1 MVSTKYKETI
11 DRFGKRLEEYGQV
24 VSESKGSVLR
34 IDPLVKE
41 RLVKVIG
48 VLGTCFR
55 NGYRHLTER
64 WETTQFVFEKKV
76 KIDIEVEEEV
86 NNEVVLAS
94 NIEINQNQS
103 EIDISVLKSKQL
115 AQVTEGSENKRVREL
130 KKMMSEPHAELTRM
144 PKTITKSK
152 LYTQKSLFSEAC
164 VQETYEEP
172 KESKQE
178 RIKIE
183 IKKSMLSIDSHKGKS
198 NRRKKS
204 FDISINKNYFFK
216 KSVDNRF
223 VSKRNSMK
231 SQKTS
236 FFLSKKKSVLTQKHK
251 EIERAKEINKM
262 LTRINKEKK
271 DRILNKNKKE
281 TVKLMKNLELINNL
295 HNKREERIK
304 EEKQQKLKKIEK
316 NIQNI
321 KARSRNRKIMLD
333 SSNGLMKKLIKRTIP
348 GEPII
353 TNTPNRP
360 FNEKLKLRRKQRP
373 LKESAPP
380 FNETLIATGFKYKKK
395 DRLEQKEKQ
404 IHKELESLNSK
415 IDNTFALKSKRFAN
429 IINRKPKDTM
439 TIRKSDYNYL
449 KGLEQKLISRL
460 EGLEKKQREMEQ
472 TYNNSRFFLETP
484 NKENRNEA
492 LN

>member
-1 MVSTKYKETI
+1 M
-11 DRFGKRLEEYGQV
+11 
-24 VSESKGSVLR
+24 
-34 IDPLVKE
+34 
-41 RLVKVIG
+41 
-48 VLGTCFR
+48 
-55 NGYRHLTER
+55 
-64 WETTQFVFEKKV
+64 
-76 KIDIEVEEEV
+76 
-86 NNEVVLAS
+86 AS

-115 AQVTEGSENKRVREL
+115 AQVTEGNQNKRVREL

-271 DRILNKNKKE
+271 DRLLNKYKKE
-281 TVKLMKNLELINNL
+281 TVKLILELINNL

-304 EEKQQKLKKIEK
+304 EEKQ
-316 NIQNI
+316 
-321 KARSRNRKIMLD
+321 
-333 SSNGLMKKLIKRTIP
+333 
-348 GEPII
+348 
-353 TNTPNRP
+353 
-360 FNEKLKLRRKQRP
+360 
-373 LKESAPP
+373 
-380 FNETLIATGFKYKKK
+380 
-395 DRLEQKEKQ
+395 
-404 IHKELESLNSK
+404 
-415 IDNTFALKSKRFAN
+415 
-429 IINRKPKDTM
+429 
-439 TIRKSDYNYL
+439 
-449 KGLEQKLISRL
+449 
-460 EGLEKKQREMEQ
+460 
-472 TYNNSRFFLETP
+472 
-484 NKENRNEA
+484 
-492 LN
+492 